1 MSNRLARVSELLKR
15 ELGQCLE
22 RDFHFDDVL
31 VTVHHV
37 DVSPDLRN
45 AHVYVGIVGDEKRR
59 SSVIDL
65 LNRKRGQIQ
74 STVMKRVV
82 LKYTPHLH
90 FLFDGSVERGV
101 RVVNLLDEIA
111 AGQPPL
117 LPDEDEEDD
126 VEYYD
131 EEATYTES
139 E

>member
-15 ELGQCLE
+15 ELGQYLE
-22 RDFHFDDVL
+22 RDFQFEGVL

-59 SSVIDL
+59 GAVIET

-74 STVMKRVV
+74 SQVMKRVV
-82 LKYTPHLH
+82 LKYTPQFH
-90 FLFDGSVERGV
+90 FVFDNSVERGV

-111 AGQPPL
+111 GTLPAGWDEDLEEAEPFGGGA
-117 LPDEDEEDD
+117 PDE
-126 VEYYD
+126 
-131 EEATYTES
+131 S